1 MQVDDEYTACR
12 NKKGLRMFN
21 LLMSGNGW
29 EPNRCAFGRS
39 RTLEYTE
46 TDLVARFMPNGRMD
60 IAAMSQLPTLFV
72 AETSCDNSQ
81 EPANIGTLTRIRS
94 SGPGL
99 DYQLEYAYDS
109 DIPPI
114 ANTKLRELRH
124 ELDIQDS
131 EFSRTHWAVKDVDLI
146 KVLLRA
152 GLGQR
157 QKPKVFDLTDDP
169 VDENLV
175 AVMMPFD
182 ARFEPMYATLKDAT
196 AGLGMTCQRGDDIWN
211 HDHII
216 QDVVSLISKAKVVIC
231 DLTGRNPNVFYETG
245 IAHTLGRDVILI
257 AQTAA
262 DVPFDVAA
270 IRHIRYLANA
280 EGLATLAAQVTAR
293 LETLRAR

>member
-1 MQVDDEYTACR
+1 
-12 NKKGLRMFN
+12 MFN

-29 EPNRCAFGRS
+29 EPNRRAFGRG

-46 TDLVARFMPNGRMD
+46 ANLVARFMPSGVID
-60 IAAMSQLPTLFV
+60 IAAVSQLPALFV
-72 AETSCDNSQ
+72 AETSYDNSQ

-94 SGPGL
+94 IGPGL
-99 DYQLEYAYDS
+99 DYQLEYTYDP

-114 ANTKLRELRH
+114 TNAKLKELRH
-124 ELDIQDS
+124 ELGIEEF
-131 EFSRTHWAVKDVDLI
+131 EFSRTHWAIKDVDLF

-157 QKPKVFDLTDDP
+157 PKPKVFNLTDDP

-182 ARFEPMYATLKDAT
+182 AQFNPVYATLQGAVT
-196 AGLGMTCQRGDDIWN
+196 VLGMTCQRGDDIWD

-216 QDVVSLISKAKVVIC
+216 QDVVSLIGKAKVVIC

-280 EGLATLAAQVTAR
+280 EGFATLAAQVTAR
-293 LETLRAR
+293 LQTLRAR

>member
-1 MQVDDEYTACR
+1 
-12 NKKGLRMFN
+12 MFN

-29 EPNRCAFGRS
+29 EPNRRAFGRG

-46 TDLVARFMPNGRMD
+46 ADLVARFMPSGVMD
-60 IAAMSQLPTLFV
+60 IAAVSQLPALFV
-72 AETSCDNSQ
+72 AETSYDNSQ

-94 SGPGL
+94 IGPGL
-99 DYQLEYAYDS
+99 DYQLEYTYDP
-109 DIPPI
+109 DITPI
-114 ANTKLRELRH
+114 SNAKLKELRH
-124 ELDIQDS
+124 ELGIEEF
-131 EFSRTHWAVKDVDLI
+131 EFSRTHWAIKDVDLF

-157 QKPKVFDLTDDP
+157 PKPKVFSLTDDP

-182 ARFEPMYATLKDAT
+182 ARFNPVYATLQGAVT
-196 AGLGMTCQRGDDIWN
+196 GLGMTCQRGDDIWD

-216 QDVVSLISKAKVVIC
+216 QDVVSLIGKAKVVIC

-280 EGLATLAAQVTAR
+280 EGFATLAAQVTAR

>member
-1 MQVDDEYTACR
+1 
-12 NKKGLRMFN
+12 MFN

-29 EPNRCAFGRS
+29 EANRRAFGRG

-46 TDLVARFMPNGRMD
+46 ADLVTRFMPHGVMD
-60 IAAMSQLPTLFV
+60 TAAVAQLPTLFV
-72 AETSCDNSQ
+72 AETSYNNSQ
-81 EPANIGTLTRIRS
+81 GPAHIGTLTRLRS
-94 SGPGL
+94 GGPGL
-99 DYQLEYAYDS
+99 DYQLEYTYDS

-114 ANTKLRELRH
+114 TNVKLTELRH
-124 ELDIQDS
+124 ELGIEEF
-131 EFSRTHWAVKDVDLI
+131 EFSRTHWAIKDVDLF

-157 QKPKVFDLTDDP
+157 LKPKVFRLTDDL
-169 VDENLV
+169 VDESLV

-182 ARFEPMYATLKDAT
+182 ARFNPVYAALQSAAT
-196 AGLGMTCQRGDDIWN
+196 GLGMTSQRGDDIWN

-216 QDVVSLISKAKVVIC
+216 QDVVSLIGKAKVVIC

-270 IRHIRYLANA
+270 IRHIRYLPNA
-280 EGLATLAAQVTAR
+280 EGYATLATQVAAR

>member
-1 MQVDDEYTACR
+1 
-12 NKKGLRMFN
+12 MFN

-29 EPNRCAFGRS
+29 EPNRRAFGRG

-46 TDLVARFMPNGRMD
+46 ANLVARFMPSGVID
-60 IAAMSQLPTLFV
+60 IAVVSQLPALFV
-72 AETSCDNSQ
+72 AETSYDNSQ

-94 SGPGL
+94 IGPGL
-99 DYQLEYAYDS
+99 DYQLEYTYDP

-114 ANTKLRELRH
+114 TNAKLKELRH
-124 ELDIQDS
+124 ELGIEEF
-131 EFSRTHWAVKDVDLI
+131 EFSRTHWAIKDVDLF

-157 QKPKVFDLTDDP
+157 PKPKVFNLTDDP

-182 ARFEPMYATLKDAT
+182 AQFNPVYATLQGAVT
-196 AGLGMTCQRGDDIWN
+196 VLGMTCQRGDDIWD

-216 QDVVSLISKAKVVIC
+216 QDVVSLIGKAKVVIC

-280 EGLATLAAQVTAR
+280 EGFATLAAQVTAR
-293 LETLRAR
+293 LQTLRAR

>member
-1 MQVDDEYTACR
+1 
-12 NKKGLRMFN
+12 MFS

-29 EPNRCAFGRS
+29 EPNRRAFGRG

-46 TDLVARFMPNGRMD
+46 ANLVARFMPSGVID
-60 IAAMSQLPTLFV
+60 IAAVSQLPALFV
-72 AETSCDNSQ
+72 AETSYDNSQ

-94 SGPGL
+94 IGPGL
-99 DYQLEYAYDS
+99 DYQLEYTYDP

-114 ANTKLRELRH
+114 TNAKLKELRH
-124 ELDIQDS
+124 ELGIEEF
-131 EFSRTHWAVKDVDLI
+131 EFSRTHWAIKDVDLF

-157 QKPKVFDLTDDP
+157 PKPKVFNLTDDP

-182 ARFEPMYATLKDAT
+182 AQFNPVYATLQGAVT
-196 AGLGMTCQRGDDIWN
+196 VLGMTCQRGDDIWD

-216 QDVVSLISKAKVVIC
+216 QDVVSLIGKAKVVIC

-280 EGLATLAAQVTAR
+280 EGFATLAAQVTAR
-293 LETLRAR
+293 LQTLRAR

>member
-1 MQVDDEYTACR
+1 
-12 NKKGLRMFN
+12 MFS

-29 EPNRCAFGRS
+29 EPNRRAFGRG

-46 TDLVARFMPNGRMD
+46 ADVLARFIPNGVMD
-60 IAAMSQLPTLFV
+60 TATVLQLPALFV
-72 AETSCDNSQ
+72 AETSYDNSQ
-81 EPANIGTLTRIRS
+81 EPAHIGTLTRIRS
-94 SGPGL
+94 TGPGL
-99 DYQLEYAYDS
+99 DYQLEYTYDP

-114 ANTKLRELRH
+114 TNAKLKELRH
-124 ELDIQDS
+124 ELGIEEF
-131 EFSRTHWAVKDVDLI
+131 EFSRTHWAIKDVDLF

-157 QKPKVFDLTDDP
+157 PKPKVFSLTDSP

-182 ARFEPMYATLKDAT
+182 AQFNPVYATLQGAVT
-196 AGLGMTCQRGDDIWN
+196 NLGMTCQRGDDIWD

-216 QDVVSLISKAKVVIC
+216 QDVVSLIGTAKVVIC
-231 DLTGRNPNVFYETG
+231 DLSGRNPNVFYETG
-245 IAHTLGRDVILI
+245 IAHTLGREVILI

-270 IRHIRYLANA
+270 IRHIRYHANA
-280 EGLATLAAQVTAR
+280 EGLATLSAQVSAR